1 MQKNIQAI
9 IDTEEQW
16 KKIIINQ
23 EEINKKAKHA
33 EEQSLEWR
41 LKKLEEEKKWEYEMN
56 SDELKLEMK
65 DTFTNNRKPYEQ
77 EEQSIKAIDIEPE
90 KQNNYNYFLQTI

>member
-1 MQKNIQAI
+1 
-9 IDTEEQW
+9 
-16 KKIIINQ
+16 
-23 EEINKKAKHA
+23 
-33 EEQSLEWR
+33 
-41 LKKLEEEKKWEYEMN
+41 MN